1 MRLQRMLGHIP
12 ALVHPKP
19 RSVLVVGCGAGVTA
33 GSFTTYPGIEKIVI
47 CEIEPLIP
55 REVTKYFSNE
65 NYNVVNN
72 KRVQIVYDDARHYVL
87 TTHEKFDIITSDP
100 IHPWVKGAATL
111 YTREYF
117 EMVKEHLNP
126 GGLVTQWVP
135 LYESNSGVVKSE
147 VATFFAV
154 FPDGTIWSNDNNG
167 EGYDTVLLGSAGP
180 LRIDV
185 DEIQERM
192 TRDPAVMKSLSDVGF
207 RSAVSLLSTFAGQAS
222 DLAPWLAQ
230 AEINRDRNL
239 RLQYLAGMVS
249 NLYEEGSIYRDLVFY
264 RRFPDKLF
272 TGSEENQQAL
282 RDAVERQK

>member
-1 MRLQRMLGHIP
+1 
-12 ALVHPKP
+12 
-19 RSVLVVGCGAGVTA
+19 
-33 GSFTTYPGIEKIVI
+33 
-47 CEIEPLIP
+47 
-55 REVTKYFSNE
+55 
-65 NYNVVNN
+65 
-72 KRVQIVYDDARHYVL
+72 
-87 TTHEKFDIITSDP
+87 
-100 IHPWVKGAATL
+100 
-111 YTREYF
+111 
-117 EMVKEHLNP
+117 
-126 GGLVTQWVP
+126 
-135 LYESNSGVVKSE
+135 
-147 VATFFAV
+147 
-154 FPDGTIWSNDNNG
+154 
-167 EGYDTVLLGSAGP
+167 VLLGSVGP

-207 RSAVSLLSTFAGQAS
+207 RSAVSLLSTFAGQGS

-282 RDAVERQK
+282 RDAVERQR